1 MQCFSGNPLT
11 YSLNFPF
18 LVCCW
23 RVVLCCVVLCCVL
36 DAWLLAAVHWSALCC
51 AVCSCRWKWWK
62 ERLNHS
68 GHVLICFLHF
78 LIYFFYNSKTCY
90 TAIKSTCLFK
100 AMLVS
105 CCLLCVSG
113 TCVVQKS
120 PLCVK
125 SQSSTRVGPAWLP
138 FTPRATRRNRV
149 MNMNDKQ

>member
-1 MQCFSGNPLT
+1 MFFRKTPWIFLEFS
-11 YSLNFPF
+11 F
-18 LVCCW
+18 LG
-23 RVVLCCVVLCCVL
+23 LLLAGCVVLCVL
-36 DAWLLAAVHWSALCC
+36 AAWLLAAVHWSALCS
-51 AVCSCRWKWWK
+51 AVCFCRWKWWK

-68 GHVLICFLHF
+68 GHVLMCFVPLKFF
-78 LIYFFYNSKTCY
+78 LFFFYNSKTCY

-120 PLCVK
+120 SLCVK
-125 SQSSTRVGPAWLP
+125 SRSSTRVGPAWLL
-138 FTPRATRRNRV
+138 FTPKATRRNRV